1 MCSPEAPRVTPATLP
16 RIHSV
21 PSPLPLITRTNN
33 AYASAV
39 WPSRAA
45 GDHPVASMCP
55 PATNSSYAQLP
66 NSLVLRS
73 AANRPNAPQHPAGS
87 VPLSP
92 PGACVRTSP
101 SLTWAAERSRAHAS
115 SGGLCVSL
123 ATPLPCILF
132 HRRGLSRSHTPPLPR
147 RDWAP
152 PDLWIFIHTGG
163 SVESTPSTTLHTQH
177 PLPNPSHTQHA
188 ATTNLQLRSICAD
201 RPFFLICNVFL
212 SGKASHRAA
221 AAHNGTTVALPQ
233 STRTSSFLY
242 ILVAAR
248 IMVCATPRHPV
259 ALPST
264 PCLPAACVPSL
275 GPR

>member
-1 MCSPEAPRVTPATLP
+1 MAFSGRRGPPRGK
-16 RIHSV
+16 HV
-21 PSPLPLITRTNN
+21 PSCHQLQLRPT
-33 AYASAV
+33 
-39 WPSRAA
+39 
-45 GDHPVASMCP
+45 
-55 PATNSSYAQLP
+55 AQLP
-66 NSLVLRS
+66 G
-73 AANRPNAPQHPAGS
+73 AALGSQSTERAQHPAGS

-101 SLTWAAERSRAHAS
+101 SLTWTAERSRAHAS

-152 PDLWIFIHTGG
+152 PPPDSWIFIHTGG

-201 RPFFLICNVFL
+201 RPFFLICNVFV

-221 AAHNGTTVALPQ
+221 AAHNGTTVACPNRPGQ
-233 STRTSSFLY
+233 VRSFTSWSPHALWCAPPPA
-242 ILVAAR
+242 ILLL
-248 IMVCATPRHPV
+248 CHPRP
-259 ALPST
+259 ACL
-264 PCLPAACVPSL
+264 LPACRLWALADPPNGRPQ
-275 GPR
+275 GPLCTAWENHRF